1 MGINA
6 TFDLNKFI
14 DQYIN
19 FNSGISFFNA
29 LFIIFIIILA
39 FYFIGKSGLLS
50 GLREHSEYKRK
61 KIKYTIEDQ
70 EELLK
75 DESLKDFKKYLEY
88 HLKVTKL
95 GNYLKFKENDID
107 LLKYIISCRNK
118 NKAIRLYSFGQKYIE
133 KDNSKFRLKKGLT
146 DVKVKKSAL
155 IGNILYFSIA
165 IFGSLPIL
173 TCLFTPVFHPELKE
187 LIAQKLEMP
196 SIIFFFVFLFIAMLI
211 LWKYLKP
218 EAAQNFLELEKIS
231 PENNEQN

>member
-14 DQYIN
+14 DQHID
-19 FNSGISFFNA
+19 FNSSITLINVSI
-29 LFIIFIIILA
+29 IIFILIFA

-61 KIKYTIEDQ
+61 KIKYTVEDQ

-118 NKAIRLYSFGQKYIE
+118 NKAIRLYNFGQEYIE

-146 DVKVKKSAL
+146 DVKIKKFAL
-155 IGNILYFSIA
+155 IGNIFYFSIA

-173 TCLFTPVFHPELKE
+173 TCLFAPVFYPELKE

-218 EAAQNFLELEKIS
+218 EAAQNFLELEKILLES
-231 PENNEQN
+231 NQNK

>member
-19 FNSGISFFNA
+19 FNSGITFFNA

-146 DVKVKKSAL
+146 NKKIKKSVL
-155 IGNILYFSIA
+155 IGDVLYFSIA
-165 IFGSLPIL
+165 SIGALPFLSIL
-173 TCLFTPVFHPELKE
+173 IVPLFFPELRME
-187 LIAQKLEMP
+187 INQKLMTP
-196 SIIFFFVFLFIAMLI
+196 SIILFLVFLFIALLV